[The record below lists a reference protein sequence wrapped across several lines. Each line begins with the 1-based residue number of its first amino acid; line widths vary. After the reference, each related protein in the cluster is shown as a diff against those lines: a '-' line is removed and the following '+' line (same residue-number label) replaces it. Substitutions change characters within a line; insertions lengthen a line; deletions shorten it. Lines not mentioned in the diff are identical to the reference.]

1 MYQED
6 VLNKHDPFDMAQ
18 AARVRYQTRHAS
30 VRRRSRGGVDV
41 GSVGLQK
48 FGPAADFANVPTVT
62 RVTHGSVVAKRMR
75 SVTMCSVISRTI
87 SSFEGS

>member
-18 AARVRYQTRHAS
+18 AAGVRYQTRHAS

-41 GSVGLQK
+41 GSVGIQK
-48 FGPAADFANVPTVT
+48 FGPAADFVNVT
-62 RVTHGSVVAKRMR
+62 RATHGSVVATRMR
-75 SVTMCSVISRTI
+75 SGDNVLGDLANHLLV
-87 SSFEGS
+87 